1 MKTESRA
8 AFLIR
13 HLHMQPHP
21 EGGYYAEHFRSQQLV
36 ELKNGSPRSAVTSI
50 YYLLQRNE
58 VSRWHVV
65 DADEIWHWHEGDVQE
80 LWLANPELTELRII
94 RLGQAGS
101 ESQPSAVVPAGW
113 FQAVRST
120 GTYTLCGCTVAP
132 GFQFSGFRFL
142 LGDEPEKLKALNPD
156 AAAFC

>member
-1 MKTESRA
+1 MKTESRS

-36 ELKNGSPRSAVTSI
+36 ELKNLPPRSAVTSI
-50 YYLLQRNE
+50 YYLLQRTE

-65 DADEIWHWHEGDVQE
+65 DADEIWHWYEGETLE
-80 LWLANPELTELRII
+80 LWLANPELTELRVI
-94 RLGQAGS
+94 LLNKPS
-101 ESQPSAVVPAGW
+101 SDTQPCAVVPAGW
-113 FQAVRST
+113 YQAVRSI
-120 GTYTLCGCTVAP
+120 GEYTLCGCTVAP

-142 LGDEPEKLKALNPD
+142 LPGEAEKISMLHPEAGL
-156 AAAFC
+156 FC